1 MAPSS
6 ITLKVTP
13 NNVTKLEPNEV
24 FVFGSNLAGIH
35 GAGAAK
41 YAYSRGWAQYGQG
54 MGMFESRYGR
64 SYAIATKDYDIKTLD
79 VGNISLQ
86 IGLFLRTAR
95 LRPELEFLVTPIGCG
110 LAGFK
115 PEQIMKLFT
124 NGVHSDSFQKVF
136 PNVHL
141 PQCFWDINPN

>member
-13 NNVTKLEPNEV
+13 NDVTQLQPNEV

-35 GAGAAK
+35 GAGAARF
-41 YAYSRGWAQYGQG
+41 ANSRGWAREGQG
-54 MGMFESRYGR
+54 IGMCESVYGR
-64 SYAIATKDYDIKTLD
+64 SYAIATKDFDIKTCEL
-79 VGNISLQ
+79 NIIQIQVSMFLQ
-86 IGLFLRTAR
+86 VTL

-141 PQCFWDINPN
+141 PQCFWDINPS